1 MSGKAAAV
9 KAVATP
15 PPLPPAH
22 DVEHQDECIVCAE
35 PLNQDTHLHTVSVCG
50 HPETICS
57 MCFFRIRSLQHNFS
71 CPTCKRQL
79 DHVICVTDK
88 IVKYGDFNIWGDNID
103 GYHFDEPSKM
113 FFPTEYFQQN
123 IAKLRQ
129 YSCRLCHQTRRDFKQ
144 LKGHYFG
151 EHQRHLCQL
160 CHDHKQI
167 FPAELVC
174 YDQAAYERHIRHGDG
189 DGSVGHPNCEFCR
202 TRFYDSHALFIH
214 LSREHYTCHIC
225 EQMGQKFKYFH
236 SYQHLETHFRKDHI
250 ICEDPACLERRF
262 VVFGN
267 EFDFAAHTR
276 QYHPHLAS
284 GRGVQIRF
292 NYKAGTAG
300 NSTASTAIADER
312 TATTTQDNPEYVS
325 RNARFEGGMG
335 GRAQNGEWQ
344 VEIQAMSRDPRDPNR
359 HSRTD
364 TSVITSTAT
373 NNAPQE
379 EFPTL
384 AATMGAA
391 TLGPQKWAQAR
402 SDGVNQMQKRSNDFP
417 ALPSSTSAKGSS
429 FNKNSLVKGSI
440 PLSRST
446 GSLASSTGSSKK
458 AAAVVGSG
466 GNSSKANRPV
476 TSAAAVVNDDD
487 DWNSS
492 GYTNNY
498 AYECDLSAAIAASLT
513 DVPTSRP
520 LASTSRTSSAT
531 QLNRASPQTLEEAF
545 PVLGGGGSGAGSGN
559 ATPSVPAT
567 AAKGDSKKKPAT
579 NNNNNRG
586 KLSNDLMDA
595 MKMIGSDPSKKKKK
609 ASSGLTVVKTLKPRV
624 NEDNDNVANTS
635 GNTSPV
641 PPPPAST
648 TSRVNPPPVPAPGTG
663 GIGKGPSWGKTYGG
677 FGGSAPSSGGGS
689 QTDFPSLR

>member
-1 MSGKAAAV
+1 
-9 KAVATP
+9 
-15 PPLPPAH
+15 
-22 DVEHQDECIVCAE
+22 
-35 PLNQDTHLHTVSVCG
+35 
-50 HPETICS
+50 
-57 MCFFRIRSLQHNFS
+57 
-71 CPTCKRQL
+71 
-79 DHVICVTDK
+79 
-88 IVKYGDFNIWGDNID
+88 
-103 GYHFDEPSKM
+103 M
-113 FFPTEYFQQN
+113 FFPTEYFQHN

-225 EQMGQKFKYFH
+225 EQMGHKFKYFH

-300 NSTASTAIADER
+300 NSTASTSIADER
-312 TATTTQDNPEYVS
+312 TAATTQDNPEYVS

-364 TSVITSTAT
+364 TNVVPSTAAT
-373 NNAPQE
+373 NAPQE

-417 ALPSSTSAKGSS
+417 ALPSSASAKGSS

-466 GNSSKANRPV
+466 GYSSKANRPA
-476 TSAAAVVNDDD
+476 TSSAAVVNDDD
-487 DWNSS
+487 DDWNTS
-492 GYTNNY
+492 GYTNSY

-513 DVPTSRP
+513 EAPTSRP

-531 QLNRASPQTLEEAF
+531 QLNP
-545 PVLGGGGSGAGSGN
+545 
-559 ATPSVPAT
+559 
-567 AAKGDSKKKPAT
+567 
-579 NNNNNRG
+579 
-586 KLSNDLMDA
+586 
-595 MKMIGSDPSKKKKK
+595 
-609 ASSGLTVVKTLKPRV
+609 SSGLTVVKTLKPRA
-624 NEDNDNVANTS
+624 NNDNDNDITANSS
-635 GNTSPV
+635 GNASPV
-641 PPPPAST
+641 PPPPVPST
-648 TSRVNPPPVPAPGTG
+648 TSRITPPPAPAPAAGTS

-689 QTDFPSLR
+689 QADFPSLR

>member
-1 MSGKAAAV
+1 
-9 KAVATP
+9 
-15 PPLPPAH
+15 
-22 DVEHQDECIVCAE
+22 
-35 PLNQDTHLHTVSVCG
+35 
-50 HPETICS
+50 
-57 MCFFRIRSLQHNFS
+57 
-71 CPTCKRQL
+71 
-79 DHVICVTDK
+79 
-88 IVKYGDFNIWGDNID
+88 
-103 GYHFDEPSKM
+103 
-113 FFPTEYFQQN
+113 
-123 IAKLRQ
+123 
-129 YSCRLCHQTRRDFKQ
+129 
-144 LKGHYFG
+144 
-151 EHQRHLCQL
+151 
-160 CHDHKQI
+160 
-167 FPAELVC
+167 
-174 YDQAAYERHIRHGDG
+174 
-189 DGSVGHPNCEFCR
+189 
-202 TRFYDSHALFIH
+202 LFIH

-225 EQMGQKFKYFH
+225 EQMGHKFKYFH

-300 NSTASTAIADER
+300 NSTASTSIADER
-312 TATTTQDNPEYVS
+312 TAATTQDNPEYVS

-364 TSVITSTAT
+364 TNVVPSTAAT
-373 NNAPQE
+373 NAPQE

-417 ALPSSTSAKGSS
+417 ALPSSASAKGSS

-466 GNSSKANRPV
+466 GYSSKANRPA
-476 TSAAAVVNDDD
+476 TSSAAVVNDDD
-487 DWNSS
+487 DDWNTS
-492 GYTNNY
+492 GYTNSY

-513 DVPTSRP
+513 EAPTSRP

-531 QLNRASPQTLEEAF
+531 QLNRASSQTLEEAF
-545 PVLGGGGSGAGSGN
+545 PVLGGGGGAGSGN
-559 ATPSVPAT
+559 ATPSASAT
-567 AAKGDSKKKPAT
+567 TAKGDNKKKPPA
-579 NNNNNRG
+579 NNRG

-609 ASSGLTVVKTLKPRV
+609 ASSGLTVVKTLKPRA
-624 NEDNDNVANTS
+624 NNDNDNDITANSS
-635 GNTSPV
+635 GNASPV
-641 PPPPAST
+641 PPPPVAST
-648 TSRVNPPPVPAPGTG
+648 TSRITPPPAPAPAAGTG

-689 QTDFPSLR
+689 QADFPSLR

>member
-364 TSVITSTAT
+364 TSVITSTAA